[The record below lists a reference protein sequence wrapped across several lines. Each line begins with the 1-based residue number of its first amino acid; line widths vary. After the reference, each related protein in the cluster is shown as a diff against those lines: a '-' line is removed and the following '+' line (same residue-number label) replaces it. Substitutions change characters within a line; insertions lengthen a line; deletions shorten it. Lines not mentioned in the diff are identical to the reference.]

1 MSGGGG
7 LGCRPPL
14 RGAASVEDGGAVGFA
29 PAGGKEDEACAMAVA
44 GVKES
49 LGGSEKETVFCCAVS
64 VLESGDSWFH

>member
-44 GVKES
+44 GVES